1 MTLLWLANQK
11 NILVFLCLVSQEDT
25 QKFEPYYDPM
35 AGGKANSLLIYETGK
50 S

>member
-25 QKFEPYYDPM
+25 QKCEPYSDAM
-35 AGGKANSLLIYETGK
+35 AGGKANSILVYETGE